1 MLRKFGKEKKKDRLR
16 RGRGVVCV
24 YIGCTLPIIGGNAVF
39 GSGHSWSLSTPL
51 PFVHSF
57 SLPLPNSFSLRS
69 DETCN
74 QSLLSKMRN
83 DRVKVS
89 AELTIWEC
97 RFGPAHKFRGLAITF
112 HVPFRHKS
120 EPTDVIRELLLSS
133 FIP

>member
-1 MLRKFGKEKKKDRLR
+1 MFRREKKKGNVYGERAP
-16 RGRGVVCV
+16 VVRFQLSA
-24 YIGCTLPIIGGNAVF
+24 ITPFSGPDTLNPSSSPSSTLLF
-39 GSGHSWSLSTPL
+39 FSSLFRIPSPSHL
-51 PFVHSF
+51 
-57 SLPLPNSFSLRS
+57 

-74 QSLLSKMRN
+74 QNLLSKMRN

-89 AELTIWEC
+89 EELTIWEW
-97 RFGPAHKFRGLAITF
+97 RFGPAHEFRGLAITF

>member
-1 MLRKFGKEKKKDRLR
+1 MLRKFGEEKKKGSLR
-16 RGRGVVCV
+16 GSFAYASVVRFQLSV
-24 YIGCTLPIIGGNAVF
+24 VTLFSAPDTL
-39 GSGHSWSLSTPL
+39 SLLPL
-51 PFVHSF
+51 PFPSRPLF

>member
-1 MLRKFGKEKKKDRLR
+1 MKVLKRCSNASKIWRRGKKGGRLR
-16 RGRGVVCV
+16 THRFQLSVVTPFSASD
-24 YIGCTLPIIGGNAVF
+24 TLN
-39 GSGHSWSLSTPL
+39 TP
-51 PFVHSF
+51 PFRPLF
-57 SLPLPNSFSLRS
+57 SLPLSNSFSLRS

-89 AELTIWEC
+89 AELTISEC